1 MNKTTAKKLNKL
13 SDLIERCCVEL
24 EEAKN
29 EMETLQEQEQDRYDN
44 MSERMQESEKGCAL
58 YELIEAL
65 EEAVSRL
72 DDSVTEL
79 YDISADIVRATE
91 E

>member
-29 EMETLQEQEQDRYDN
+29 ELETMHEQGYR
-44 MSERMQESEKGCAL
+44 
-58 YELIEAL
+58 
-65 EEAVSRL
+65 V
-72 DDSVTEL
+72 
-79 YDISADIVRATE
+79 
-91 E
+91 

>member
-13 SDLIERCCVEL
+13 SDLIERYCVEL
-24 EEAKN
+24 EEIKN
-29 EMETLQEQEQDRYDN
+29 ELETLQEQEQDRYDN
-44 MSERMQESEKGCAL
+44 MSERMQESDKGCAL

-65 EEAVSRL
+65 EEAASRL

-91 E
+91 Q